1 MTPET
6 LIDQWRRGLRIGQNA
21 HYEAAKHYHRL
32 HMALSIPTVLISAL
46 LSTAVFS
53 TLQNSSDAQ
62 VKMLMA
68 VLSVLTVVLTSL
80 QAALRL
86 AERSERH
93 KTAAVQLGEVRRELE
108 QQLVF
113 EHRDEPTI
121 AKLRERWNAEDRQA
135 PTVPSRLYKRAL
147 DEVMALG
154 DRPQA
159 VAAPQ
164 VKT

>member
-1 MTPET
+1 M

-21 HYEAAKHYHRL
+21 HYEAAKHYHQM
-32 HMALSIPTVLISAL
+32 HMALSIPTVLISAM

-53 TLQNSSDAQ
+53 SLQHSQNEDIKSA
-62 VKMLMA
+62 MA

-80 QAALRL
+80 QGALRL

-113 EHRDEPTI
+113 EHRDEPTL
-121 AKLRERWNAEDRQA
+121 AALRERWNAADRQA
-135 PTVPSRLYKRAL
+135 PTVPSHLYKRAMA
-147 DEVMALG
+147 EVFALG

-159 VAAPQ
+159 AAMP
-164 VKT
+164 KA